1 MVRRHLIAGLVLG
14 LSFGILAALP
24 IGAAE
29 PEADAAKIAKLIEQL
44 GSGNFDQ
51 REKATKELG
60 AIGTPAL
67 EALRKAAKSEDAEI
81 KLRSTD
87 LVKIIEKRAETENTL
102 KPTRVHLICK
112 DMPIADAVNEL
123 KKQTG
128 YTIVLRDPENKLK
141 DRTVTLDTGDTTFW
155 QAIEMLCEKAGIHE
169 ANSQDAFAQGQPGFP
184 GGPPPG
190 RLQPI
195 PLQPIPGQPAD
206 KAPAVP
212 IKPARPVDHSLAFA
226 VDQKSVPAP
235 AQPGVAPPPVAPPV
249 GGPAGPGIG
258 GGGRPIAPGF
268 GIQTG
273 QVILVDGKAN
283 AQATDYAG
291 AIRIRNYA
299 KPEIFGRPVDGQ
311 ILLAL
316 EIAPEPKITWQ
327 RLVGVKI
334 TKALDDNDQKLGES
348 ADPNE
353 IGGPGP
359 QAGGIAPG
367 VARPIAPRQG
377 MQIRGFFQGQVVAV
391 RLTKGE
397 KASKSIK
404 ELGGT
409 ISADVLAEPRPLI
422 STDEIMKSA
431 GKTFKG
437 EESGSIKVNTVDRDE
452 ANGTVKVA
460 FEFESPAGAPN
471 AGGVFLQP
479 APLRRVVPIQ
489 PAAPPPPP
497 PAEKGAAVPPPA
509 APAPT
514 APPPAALQVVQE
526 KAAPLPAQGIGAA
539 GGPPVAFQPAV
550 PAIGAGGV
558 NGLKLVDD
566 KGKAVEG
573 QQITIHKVQQGP
585 GGAMV
590 EYLLTFPLKKEQ
602 TEAGKLTYSA
612 SKNVTVEIPFTLKD
626 IVLP

>member
-1 MVRRHLIAGLVLG
+1 MIRRHLIAGLVLG
-14 LSFGILAALP
+14 LSFGVLVILP
-24 IGAAE
+24 SRAAE

-81 KLRSTD
+81 KLRSAD

-102 KPTRVHLICK
+102 KPTKVHLVCK
-112 DMPIADAVNEL
+112 DTPIADAVKEL

-128 YTIVLRDPENKLK
+128 YTIVLHDPENKLK

-155 QAIEMLCEKAGIHE
+155 QAIDMLCEKAGIHE
-169 ANSQDAFAQGQPGFP
+169 VAAQDAFGQGQPGIP
-184 GGPPPG
+184 GGPPPV

-195 PLQPIPGQPAD
+195 PVQ
-206 KAPAVP
+206 PAVP
-212 IKPARPVDHSLAFA
+212 IKPKAVDNSLAFE
-226 VDQKSVPAP
+226 VDQKLVPAP
-235 AQPGVAPPPVAPPV
+235 AQPGVAPPPVAPPI
-249 GGPAGPGIG
+249 GGPGTGIG
-258 GGGRPIAPGF
+258 RPVAPGF
-268 GIQTG
+268 GIQSG
-273 QVILVDGKAN
+273 QVILTDGKVN
-283 AQATDYAG
+283 AQATAYAG
-291 AIRIRNYA
+291 AVRIRNYS
-299 KPEIFGRPVDGQ
+299 KPEIFGQAAGGQ

-316 EIAPEPKITWQ
+316 EVAPEPKITWQ
-327 RLVGVKI
+327 RLIGVKV

-348 ADPNE
+348 SDANE

-359 QAGGIAPG
+359 QAGAIAPG
-367 VARPIAPRQG
+367 VGRPIAPRPAQ
-377 MQIRGFFQGQVVAV
+377 QIRGFFQHQVVAV

-404 ELGGT
+404 ELTGT
-409 ISADVLAEPRPLI
+409 VSAEVLAESQPLI

-437 EESGSIKVNTVDRDE
+437 EESGSIKVNSVDRDE
-452 ANGTVKVA
+452 ASGTVKVV
-460 FEFESPAGAPN
+460 FEFEAPAGAMG
-471 AGGVFLQP
+471 AGGVNIQP
-479 APLRRVVPIQ
+479 GLRRLVPLQ

-497 PAEKGAAVPPPA
+497 PAEKGPAAPPPA
-509 APAPT
+509 
-514 APPPAALQVVQE
+514 APPPAALQAAQLKPIPVQG
-526 KAAPLPAQGIGAA
+526 QGPPPV
-539 GGPPVAFQPAV
+539 GGPPGAFQVAPGV
-550 PAIGAGGV
+550 GTGGV

-566 KGKAVEG
+566 KGNAVEG
-573 QQITIHKVQQGP
+573 QQIRINQVRQGP
-585 GGAMV
+585 GGASI
-590 EYLLTFPLKKEQ
+590 EYALSFPLKKEQ

-612 SKNVTVEIPFTLKD
+612 SKNVAVEIPFTLKD